1 MTTAAVPG
9 GLHHVDLTVGDFRRS
24 KEFYA
29 QVLPRMGF
37 TRLPKEFGAVAWRGQ
52 SIIAIQ
58 PAKPEERDRAHS
70 RYAPGL
76 HHLAFRAPSRAAVD
90 ALHADLVTLGVSVLD
105 PPAEYPYS
113 AGYYAVFFADPDGLK
128 LEYVHC
134 PALP

>member
-1 MTTAAVPG
+1 LTG
-9 GLHHVDLTVGDFRRS
+9 SIHHIDLTVADFRRS

-29 QVLPRMGF
+29 QVMPLMGF
-37 TRLPKEFGAVAWRGQ
+37 ERLPKEFGAVAWRGDGHDRTG
-52 SIIAIQ
+52 ILAIQ
-58 PAKPEERDRAHS
+58 PAKPEEKGRPHS

-90 ALHADLVTLGVSVLD
+90 ELHARLAALGVAILD

-113 AGYYAVFFADPDGLK
+113 AGYYAVFFADPDGIK

-134 PALP
+134 PSL

>member
-1 MTTAAVPG
+1 MTEAAPG

-24 KEFYA
+24 KGFYGE
-29 QVLPRMGF
+29 VLPRMGF

-58 PAKPEERDRAHS
+58 PAKPEERDRVHS

-76 HHLAFRAPSRAAVD
+76 NHLAFRAPSREAVD
-90 ALHADLVTLGVSVLD
+90 VLHVDLVALGVTILD
-105 PPAEYPYS
+105 PPAHYPYS
-113 AGYYAVFFADPDGLK
+113 EGYYAVFFADPDGLK